1 MKDLSAE
8 AAAYAA
14 NKTNEVITEAI
25 AQAYAEGYQKGYKDG
40 VESIPVDLRDGN
52 TEFVDLGLPSGTLWA
67 KDYVKENGKVLYL
80 PYCETEQYQLPT
92 EEQWTE
98 LVNTCRFLYERYSE
112 TGNDLRI
119 RKATCIGPNGKS
131 IKFEGKGMYR
141 GDDNEYKAAYIW
153 LREKSD
159 TFNQSTARIRYNSKE
174 VIGVFCGYKLPIRLV
189 KQQ

>member
-14 NKTNEVITEAI
+14 NKTNEVITKAI

-40 VESIPVDLRDGN
+40 VESIPVDLRNGN

-67 KDYVKENGKVLYL
+67 KDYVKENGKLLYL
-80 PYCETEQYQLPT
+80 PYCKAEQYQLPT
-92 EEQWTE
+92 KEQWTE
-98 LVNTCRFLYERYSE
+98 LVNTCRFLYESYSE
-112 TGNDLRI
+112 TDKDL
-119 RKATCIGPNGKS
+119 RKATCIGPNGKF
-131 IKFEGKGMYR
+131 IIFEGKGRHR
-141 GDDNEYKAAYIW
+141 GDDGDYDAAYMW

-159 TFNQSTARIRYNSKE
+159 TYTPNAVSIRYKNKD
-174 VIGVFCGYKLPIRLV
+174 VIGVFSGYKLPIRLV